1 VSPVGKVALPSRAD
15 PGRCSVPWI
24 PVRVRPV
31 TLDDLAT
38 LLELGDELREQILP
52 GEGRSTTRQGNMAG
66 RAALAQRYTEAIEDP
81 ERHLVLAVGGRD
93 GEPEE
98 PLGMALLTIAS
109 ANALLDIP
117 AVHVSHAVV
126 SDKHR
131 RRGAGKALV
140 AAAAAYAEEHGIEQL
155 VVSVHPGSRDAAR
168 FFARLGFAPLAVRR
182 TAPVSVVR
190 RRLAQGERSEQ
201 GIRRRPI
208 RLARQPGVGLP
219 LGSADG
225 GDS

>member
-1 VSPVGKVALPSRAD
+1 
-15 PGRCSVPWI
+15 VPWS

-31 TLDDLAT
+31 TVEDLPT
-38 LLELGDELREQILP
+38 LLELGDELREQVLP
-52 GEGRSTTRQGNMAG
+52 VEGTTRTRGGAMASRTMAG
-66 RAALAQRYTEAIEDP
+66 RAALSQRYTEAIADP
-81 ERHLVLAVGGRD
+81 ERHLVLAVGGGD
-93 GEPEE
+93 GEQEVA
-98 PLGMALLTIAS
+98 LGMALLTIAS

-140 AAAAAYAEEHGIEQL
+140 AAAAAYAEEHGIDQL
-155 VVSVHPGSRDAAR
+155 VVSVHPGSREAAR

-182 TAPVSVVR
+182 TAPVAVVR
-190 RRLAQGERSEQ
+190 RRLAQGERTPAQ
-201 GIRRRPI
+201 RVRRPK
-208 RLARQPGVGLP
+208 RLVGLGVP

>member
-1 VSPVGKVALPSRAD
+1 M
-15 PGRCSVPWI
+15 PWC

-31 TLDDLAT
+31 TLDDLPT
-38 LLELGDELREQILP
+38 LLELGAELRDQVIP
-52 GEGRSTTRQGNMAG
+52 MEGGARVRGGTMAS
-66 RAALAQRYTEAIEDP
+66 RAALSQRYSEAIADP
-81 ERHLVLAVGGRD
+81 SRHLVLAVGGKED
-93 GEPEE
+93 GPEE
-98 PLGMALLTIAS
+98 PLGMALFSIST

-126 SDKHR
+126 PDKHR

-140 AAAAAYAEEHGIEQL
+140 AAATAFADEHGIEQL

-190 RRLAQGERSEQ
+190 RKLAQNERAGRSVDH
-201 GIRRRPI
+201 IVRRRP
-208 RLARQPGVGLP
+208 RPTGLSLP

>member
-1 VSPVGKVALPSRAD
+1 
-15 PGRCSVPWI
+15 VPWT

-31 TLDDLAT
+31 TLDDLPA
-38 LLELGDELREQILP
+38 LLALGDELRDQVLP
-52 GEGRSTTRQGNMAG
+52 GEGRGASRASTMAG

-140 AAAAAYAEEHGIEQL
+140 AAAAAFAEEHGIEQL
-155 VVSVHPGSRDAAR
+155 VVSVHPGSREAAR

-182 TAPVSVVR
+182 TAPVALVR
-190 RRLAQGERSEQ
+190 RRLAQGERAEP
-201 GIRRRPI
+201 GGRRRPL
-208 RLARQPGVGLP
+208 RLPRHGSVGLP